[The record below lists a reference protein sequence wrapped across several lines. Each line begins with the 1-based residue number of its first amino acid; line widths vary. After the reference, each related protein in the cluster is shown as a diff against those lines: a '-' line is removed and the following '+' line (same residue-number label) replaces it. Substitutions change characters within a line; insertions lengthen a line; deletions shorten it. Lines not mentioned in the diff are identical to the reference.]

1 MNHYYTIGNGI
12 INITSNIKLN
22 QKQLYPITPGNASST
37 PDITIQIENSVP
49 FESIS
54 LHNIDRFCTD
64 INSNFLFFND
74 IYYRKLYQIV
84 ITNLHTSATIQAT
97 PATLKRKHQTLRGNL
112 YDIINDIILIK
123 LIQKGYTYI
132 HAATVSKNNNGIIY
146 PGFCGTGKT
155 LKAHDMMQNG
165 YKYLSDDLSLIDTN
179 GNSYLNYAPSTI
191 SYNDYIKHVP
201 CSLKTKL
208 HSKLVENNLFL
219 MKYIPLPTI
228 DIVGNN
234 TVPQTKVNDI
244 QFLTPINNST
254 LTNILQI
261 NEYSIEFPWNN
272 RIWHMYSYFNNTFN
286 IDDIH
291 NKYKL
296 ILKSFIT
303 KVYQ

>member
-22 QKQLYPITPGNASST
+22 QKQLYPLTPVNASAT
-37 PDITIQIENSVP
+37 PDITIQIEKNIDSSP
-49 FESIS
+49 ST
-54 LHNIDRFCTD
+54 LNIDRFHT
-64 INSNFLFFND
+64 IPNLNFLFFID
-74 IYYRKLYQIV
+74 TYYRKPYNIL
-84 ITNLHTSATIQAT
+84 ITNLCKNTTLSAT
-97 PATLKRKHQTLRGNL
+97 PATLKQKHQTLRGNL
-112 YDIINDIILIK
+112 YDIINDLILIK
-123 LIQKGYTYI
+123 LTQKGYTYI
-132 HAATVSKNNNGIIY
+132 HAASVSKNNKGIIY
-146 PGFCGTGKT
+146 PGFCGSGKT
-155 LKAHDMMQNG
+155 LKAHDMMQHG
-165 YKYLSDDLSLIDTN
+165 YKYLSDDLSLIDAN

-219 MKYIPLPTI
+219 MKYIPLPTV
-228 DIVGNN
+228 DIVRNN

-244 QFLTPINNST
+244 QLLTPNNNST

-272 RIWHMYSYFNNTFN
+272 RIWHIYSYFNNTFN

-296 ILKSFIT
+296 ILKSFIE
-303 KVYQ
+303 KVTQ